1 MAASFFLV
9 KITALLRGHK
19 ASFEGGRQCCGPGSM
34 SKQGLNPD
42 PYRNSQNPRKIHNT
56 DKNPNFRA
64 CIRIRIKGT
73 DWMLILNLNFF
84 VLT

>member
-56 DKNPNFRA
+56 DKKSEFSCLYPDPYKRYRLDA
-64 CIRIRIKGT
+64 
-73 DWMLILNLNFF
+73 DP
-84 VLT
+84 